1 MRVSALSESNAFRC
15 IRYGPLQTIA
25 SIAGRSIKAHTYF
38 YLCSIARWVF
48 HSYLPVSPADF
59 CEYPGFI
66 HSANF
71 AFDYN
76 VPTLQRAL
84 YWKVTMG
91 SKGITRVAGPL
102 YVAGL

>member
-15 IRYGPLQTIA
+15 IRYGPLQTTA
-25 SIAGRSIKAHTYF
+25 SMAGRSIKAHTYF

-84 YWKVTMG
+84 YWKVSMG
-91 SKGITRVAGPL
+91 SKGITRVAGLL

>member
-1 MRVSALSESNAFRC
+1 M
-15 IRYGPLQTIA
+15 
-25 SIAGRSIKAHTYF
+25 
-38 YLCSIARWVF
+38 
-48 HSYLPVSPADF
+48 SPADF

-66 HSANF
+66 HNANF

-84 YWKVTMG
+84 YWKVSMG